1 MNRGYRGGYRGRG
14 RGGFHNDRD
23 EQDAPP
29 PQTSKASVQADENPA
44 GQNRRR
50 DHAQNFRRDT
60 NSRVLEEFSKVS
72 LDKLKSEVFSEF
84 DSLADALKTAH
95 IEPQQQSVRFS
106 FTTRGLVIRMA
117 STNKFLTDA
126 ELEDIINSN
135 KFWEDMDD
143 NYDRT
148 ENIATADDEAEAGQ
162 TILNNADI
170 SDEDEQDIEI
180 FSDHD
185 TVSDF
190 EYLSDQENIISG
202 DNKSKDESTIDLTSK
217 RSKLAWYGKDN
228 TKWAKEA
235 PKKSK
240 VKSHNLL
247 RILPGPRGPAR
258 NNPPSCP
265 IEAWKQFITDDML
278 NVIVNVIRNK
288 LRAGTVRGSVLTG
301 ISIFNRREGKD
312 VAVVIE

>member
-1 MNRGYRGGYRGRG
+1 
-14 RGGFHNDRD
+14 
-23 EQDAPP
+23 
-29 PQTSKASVQADENPA
+29 
-44 GQNRRR
+44 
-50 DHAQNFRRDT
+50 
-60 NSRVLEEFSKVS
+60 
-72 LDKLKSEVFSEF
+72 
-84 DSLADALKTAH
+84 
-95 IEPQQQSVRFS
+95 
-106 FTTRGLVIRMA
+106 
-117 STNKFLTDA
+117 
-126 ELEDIINSN
+126 
-135 KFWEDMDD
+135 MDD
-143 NYDRT
+143 NDDRT

-240 VKSHNLL
+240 VKPHNLL
-247 RILPGPRGPAR
+247 RILPGPRGPVR

-265 IEAWKQFITDDML
+265 MEAWKQFITDDML
-278 NVIVNVIRNK
+278 NVIVKFTNDKIHTVNSHYGAFRRRKNFRSKFAPTFTCATDKIEIEAFIEEKTELYKTGGGSKKNIPTNDLLK
-288 LRAGTVRGSVLTG
+288 SIINEKTVEDFNNPFDGDQLASSSNEGTSVTTPSRFRST
-301 ISIFNRREGKD
+301 IYSRSKSRRY
-312 VAVVIE
+312 